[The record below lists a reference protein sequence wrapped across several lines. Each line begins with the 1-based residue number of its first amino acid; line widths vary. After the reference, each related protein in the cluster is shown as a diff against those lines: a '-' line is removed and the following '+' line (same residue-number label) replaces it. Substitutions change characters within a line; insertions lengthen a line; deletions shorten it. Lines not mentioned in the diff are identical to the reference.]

1 MTRRGP
7 DPCGDVYDAA
17 DTYRSRFGVAPPVLE
32 FISVPG
38 FAAELRAAIE
48 CDVPTSYEDFRKRRG
63 LPPAPPDAVV

>member
-1 MTRRGP
+1 MTRRGS
-7 DPCGDVYDAA
+7 DSYGDAYDAA

-48 CDVPTSYEDFRKRRG
+48 RDVPTSYEDFHKRRG